1 VSGDP
6 RMPDRVT
13 RAVLWVLLVVVV
25 LAVPFVFA
33 DQGFRL
39 QQFSGWMAF
48 AIAAAG
54 LNLLTGYNGQISV
67 GHGALYGIGAYSVAL
82 LVSDQGWP
90 FLLTVPAAGV
100 ICFGVGVVV
109 GLPALRIKGLY
120 LALVT
125 IALAT
130 LFPLVVEQFSSVTGG
145 RSGKSLTSLQL
156 DPRCVRRRGEEACLD
171 TARERAVRWESPI
184 DGLSADQW
192 KYFLFL
198 AITAVVFLL
207 MANLVRSRMG
217 RSLVAIRDNETAA
230 AVSGVNVSRTKILTF
245 GISAGMAGVGGAVF
259 ALNAGT
265 VNPTSFTLLLSI
277 YLLVAVVI
285 GGPSSVMGAAIG
297 AAVYGIFIDVIS
309 PELPE
314 RAEAATPLILGVL
327 LILQMFFA
335 PFGIVGAYKK
345 AMAKVTA
352 RRMLAAAAEW
362 AAAVAAQEA
371 AESQAAAGTTAGAA
385 APQVGDDRHRSGDG
399 DG

>member
-1 VSGDP
+1 MSSDP
-6 RMPDRVT
+6 RLPDRVT
-13 RAVLWVLLVVVV
+13 RAVLWVLLAVVA
-25 LAVPFVFA
+25 LAIPFVFA

-39 QQFSGWMAF
+39 QQVSGWMAL

-67 GHGALYGIGAYSVAL
+67 GHGALYGIGAYTVAL

-90 FLLTVPAAGV
+90 FLLTVPAAAV
-100 ICFGVGVVV
+100 VCFVVGVLV

-130 LFPLVVEQFSSVTGG
+130 LFPLIIEQFTNITGG

-156 DPRCVRRRGEEACLD
+156 DPRCVRRRGEAACLD
-171 TARERAVRWESPI
+171 TARERSVQWESPI
-184 DGLSADQW
+184 GGLNSDQW

-198 AITAVVFLL
+198 GITVVMIFL
-207 MANLVRSRMG
+207 MGNLVRSRIG
-217 RSLVAIRDNETAA
+217 RSLVAIRDNEVAA

-245 GISAGMAGVGGAVF
+245 GVSAAMAGVGGAVF

-285 GGPSSVMGAAIG
+285 GGPASVMGAVIG
-297 AAVYGIFIDVIS
+297 AVVYGFFIDVIS

-352 RRMLAAAAEW
+352 KRMMAAAAEW
-362 AAAVAAQEA
+362 AAAVEAQERQKA
-371 AESQAAAGTTAGAA
+371 ADSDNPSGSPAG
-385 APQVGDDRHRSGDG
+385 
-399 DG
+399 

>member
-1 VSGDP
+1 MSDP
-6 RMPDRVT
+6 RRPDRVT
-13 RAVLWVLLVVVV
+13 RAVLWALAVVVV

-67 GHGALYGIGAYSVAL
+67 GHGALYGIGAYTVAL
-82 LVSDQGWP
+82 LVSEQGWP
-90 FLLTVPAAGV
+90 FLATIPAAAV
-100 ICFGVGVVV
+100 LCFVVGVVV

-125 IALAT
+125 LAVAT
-130 LFPLVVEQFSSVTGG
+130 LFPLVVEQFSSLTGG

-171 TARERAVRWESPI
+171 TARPRAVRWESPI
-184 DGLSADQW
+184 DGLNSDQW

-198 AITAVVFLL
+198 AITAVMFFL
-207 MANLVRSRMG
+207 MANLVRSRIG
-217 RSLVAIRDNETAA
+217 RSLVAIRDNEVAA
-230 AVSGVNVSRTKILTF
+230 AVSGVDVARTKILTF
-245 GISAGMAGVGGAVF
+245 GVSAAMAGVGGAVF

-297 AAVYGIFIDVIS
+297 AVVYGVFIDVIS

-314 RAEAATPLILGVL
+314 RAEAATPLILGIL
-327 LILQMFFA
+327 LVLQMFFA
-335 PFGIVGAYKK
+335 PFGIVGFYKK

-352 RRMLAAAAEW
+352 NRMLAAAKEW
-362 AAAVAAQEA
+362 QAAVEAQEA
-371 AESQAAAGTTAGAA
+371 AAAAAGATTAADPSGERD
-385 APQVGDDRHRSGDG
+385 GGHRSGAPDG
-399 DG
+399 

>member
-1 VSGDP
+1 MSGDP
-6 RMPDRVT
+6 RLPDRIT
-13 RAVLWVLLVVVV
+13 RAVLWVLLAVVA
-25 LAVPFVFA
+25 LAIPFVFA
-33 DQGFRL
+33 EQGFRL
-39 QQFSGWMAF
+39 QQVSGWMAL
-48 AIAAAG
+48 AIAATG
-54 LNLLTGYNGQISV
+54 LNLLTGYSGQISV
-67 GHGALYGIGAYSVAL
+67 GHGALYGIGAYTVAL

-90 FLLTVPAAGV
+90 FLLTVPAAAV
-100 ICFGVGVVV
+100 VCFVVGVLV

-130 LFPLVVEQFSSVTGG
+130 LFPLIIEQFTNITGG
-145 RSGKSLTSLQL
+145 RSGKSLTSVQL
-156 DPRCVRRRGEEACLD
+156 DPRCVRRRGEAACLD
-171 TARERAVRWESPI
+171 TARERSVRWESPI
-184 DGLSADQW
+184 DGLNADQW

-198 AITAVVFLL
+198 GITVVMVFL
-207 MANLVRSRMG
+207 MGNLVRSRIG
-217 RSLVAIRDNETAA
+217 RSLVAVRDNEVAA

-245 GISAGMAGVGGAVF
+245 GVSAAMAGVGGAVF

-285 GGPSSVMGAAIG
+285 GGPSSIMGAVIG
-297 AAVYGIFIDVIS
+297 AVVYGVFIDVIS

-352 RRMLAAAAEW
+352 RRMMAAAAEW
-362 AAAVAAQEA
+362 AAAVEAQERQKA
-371 AESQAAAGTTAGAA
+371 TESDSPSGSPAG
-385 APQVGDDRHRSGDG
+385 
-399 DG
+399 